1 MDSII
6 AAHEQVRQT
15 LRYLTVIPERTRE
28 GVVVIDFNET
38 VWFVN
43 TVWAVIHGYESRG
56 ELIGKHISIF
66 HTKEQMKTDVIPFI
80 EEVKRRG
87 QLAGPIDHVRR
98 NGTPFPT
105 DTLMVVFKDQAGKA
119 VGLIGFAA
127 DLTEHE
133 RSKGELRQYCNRRV
147 ELLKWEIDELNT
159 ANEQLQHEIT
169 EHKQIEQDPQQQTA
183 GLLATNQRLQNQI
196 CEHER
201 MQNEL
206 QELRDQLEL
215 RLKEQS
221 DELTAANEQL
231 QCEITTR
238 KQVEEYLRQQTD
250 ELKATTER
258 LRVQINEL
266 SARGHIRETDLS
278 KAMGSLETYRKAA
291 LEGIFREN
299 IRLQKPELDDAVANE
314 NTL

>member
-15 LRYLTVIPERTRE
+15 LRYLTVIPERARE
-28 GVVVIDFNET
+28 GIVVIDLNEA

-43 TVWAVIHGYESRG
+43 TAWAVIHGYESRG

-87 QLAGPIDHVRR
+87 QLAGPVDHVRR
-98 NGTPFPT
+98 NGTPFLT

-133 RSKGELRQYCNRRV
+133 RSKDELRQYCNRRV
-147 ELLKWEIDELNT
+147 ELFKREIDELNT
-159 ANEQLQHEIT
+159 ANEQFLHDVSGHQRAEQHL
-169 EHKQIEQDPQQQTA
+169 KLQTA
-183 GLLATNQRLQNQI
+183 
-196 CEHER
+196 
-201 MQNEL
+201 EL
-206 QELRDQLEL
+206 
-215 RLKEQS
+215 K
-221 DELTAANEQL
+221 AANEQL
-231 QCEITTR
+231 RCEVTTR
-238 KQVEEYLRQQTD
+238 KQVEEHLKQQTD
-250 ELKATTER
+250 ELKATIER

-278 KAMGSLETYRKAA
+278 KAMGSLETYKRAA

-314 NTL
+314 NTS